1 MITAD
6 TQQLEPGGRVTVY
19 ELDCTS
25 FGADQLFFHAH
36 LQSGPIWW
44 QGQEYGPWP
53 INATGF
59 ERTSEQQP
67 NPRLKVSNINGA
79 IGAMCRMFQD
89 LAGAKLIRRQTLVK
103 YLDAANFAEGN
114 PLADPGE
121 HFPDEIWYIER
132 KVGEDDETVEFE
144 LTTVADFN
152 GRELP
157 ARQCTRICSALLH
170 GGYRGPYCGYTGS
183 AYFDINDQPADDP
196 ARDVCAGLVRSCQLR
211 FGQDK
216 PLPHG
221 GFPAAGLLRT

>member
-1 MITAD
+1 MPLLTLEQCRAQCRVDGDYAD
-6 TQQLEPGGRVTVY
+6 A
-19 ELDCTS
+19 ELAALLASAEDAAAAYLNRS
-25 FGADQLFFHAH
+25 VFADQAALDSALDAFPAEAAAAASAYSAA
-36 LQSGPIWW
+36 L
-44 QGQEYGPWP
+44 
-53 INATGF
+53 AAADL
-59 ERTSEQQP
+59 EQDP
-67 NPRLKVSNINGA
+67 AKST
-79 IGAMCRMFQD
+79 AMRSVARQRKASAD
-89 LAGAKLIRRQTLVK
+89 LAMSRTLAGIVV
-103 YLDAANFAEGN
+103 N

-121 HFPDEIWYIER
+121 HFPDEVWYIER

-152 GRELP
+152 GRQLP

-183 AYFDINDQPADDP
+183 AYFDINDQPVDDP

-216 PLPHG
+216 AIPHG